1 MRKKPIRAAN
11 KLKRLNGFMLLE
23 RGESYHFNY
32 DRGNKMNVK
41 NRTYLIA
48 QLLQALDPQD

>member
-1 MRKKPIRAAN
+1 MRKKPIRAGN
-11 KLKRLNGFMLLE
+11 KLKRLNGFMFLE
-23 RGESYHFNY
+23 RGGSYHFNY

-41 NRTYLIA
+41 NRTYMIA